1 MKILS
6 FEPCQKK
13 GVKVIL
19 TDFFHVGIL
28 LISPLYQS
36 KIDSIIFN
44 ERKNICKDG
53 CNFLGHNITT
63 NIYSCE
69 CSMKIIIMK
78 KRKKRMNQL

>member
-28 LISPLYQS
+28 LVSPLYQS
-36 KIDSIIFN
+36 KIASVILN
-44 ERKNICKDG
+44 EGKNICND
-53 CNFLGHNITT
+53 
-63 NIYSCE
+63 E
-69 CSMKIIIMK
+69 
-78 KRKKRMNQL
+78 